1 MKVDL
6 YILTNEINGKQYIGV
21 SKNPKVRL
29 KEHYKT
35 DFPIGRALRKYGSQI
50 DFSILAQTE
59 GYKAAFE
66 LEKFYIKDLNTMKP
80 NGYNLTPGG
89 EGNNSPRSVEARA
102 KMRIGQRKRRDRE
115 LNAKPK
121 KVQSYFMQG
130 PLGDRK

>member
-1 MKVDL
+1 MKIYL
-6 YILTNEINGKQYIGV
+6 YILTNELNGKQYVGV

-35 DFPIGRALRKYGSQI
+35 DYLIGRALRKYGGQI
-50 DFSILAQTE
+50 DFSIVAQTE
-59 GYKAAFE
+59 DYRAAFE

-89 EGNNSPRSVEARA
+89 EGHSNPRSVETKA
-102 KMRIGQRKRRDRE
+102 KMRIAQRRRRDKE

-121 KVQSYFMQG
+121 KAQSYFMQG